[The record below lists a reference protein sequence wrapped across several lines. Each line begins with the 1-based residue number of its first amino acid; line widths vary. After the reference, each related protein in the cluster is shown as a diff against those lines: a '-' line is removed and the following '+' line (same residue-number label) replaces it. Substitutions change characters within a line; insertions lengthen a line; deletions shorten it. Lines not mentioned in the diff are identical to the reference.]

1 MKKLDELLT
10 MLDGKNKG
18 SIILMFEDK
27 KHKGSFDEHDKKHIR
42 ILATLQL
49 AHDKEVLEYV
59 LNHKFNERFKYDK
72 DREVVSYEIRFVKE
86 RKVKKYADA

>member
-1 MKKLDELLT
+1 MKKLDELLS

-18 SIILMFEDK
+18 SLILVFEDK
-27 KHKGSFDEHDKKHIR
+27 KHKGSIDEQDKKHIR

-49 AHDKEVLEYV
+49 AHDKEVLEYL

-72 DREVVSYEIRFVKE
+72 DKEVVIYEIRFIKE
-86 RKVKKYADA
+86 RKVKQYADC